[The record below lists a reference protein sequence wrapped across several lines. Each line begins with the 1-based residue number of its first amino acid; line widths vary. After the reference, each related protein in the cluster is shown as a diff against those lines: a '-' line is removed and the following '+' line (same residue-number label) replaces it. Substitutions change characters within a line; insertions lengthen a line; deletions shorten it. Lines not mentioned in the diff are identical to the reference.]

1 MSRSFPPVKALGA
14 VRYASEVQELFACPF
29 CRELFT
35 PVEGP
40 RCPQCDVELVPLRRL
55 PPSLDVL
62 SDQAARGEPVSPED
76 VRLPLT
82 FWRRGRGA
90 LFALSC
96 AGLALFFSPWV
107 EITSPRTVTL
117 SGFDLARGTA
127 GWLWGGALGY
137 FLLVPLVL
145 SRRSV
150 WQLRG
155 ARVIATVFA
164 AMTLVEV
171 AMLALVP
178 PAQHRLVK
186 VVFELDWGLY
196 ASGLVSV
203 LATAI
208 SVRLGGGLRDMR
220 DLGPAPQ
227 TSDGELVH

>member
-1 MSRSFPPVKALGA
+1 M
-14 VRYASEVQELFACPF
+14 RYASGVEELYACPF

-35 PVEGP
+35 PLEGP
-40 RCPQCDVELVPLRRL
+40 RCPHCDVDLVPLVRL
-55 PPSLDVL
+55 PPSIDALHEQVE
-62 SDQAARGEPVSPED
+62 RGNEVAPEE
-76 VRLPLT
+76 VRLPWT

-107 EITSPRTVTL
+107 EITSPQTVTL
-117 SGFDLARGTA
+117 SGFDLARGAA

-137 FLLVPLVL
+137 FLLIPLVL

-155 ARVIATVFA
+155 ARVIATAFT
-164 AMTLVEV
+164 AMTLIEV
-171 AMLALVP
+171 AMLVLVP

-186 VVFELDWGLY
+186 VIFAFDWGLY

-203 LATAI
+203 LATAV
-208 SVRLGGGLRDMR
+208 SVRLGGGLRDLR
-220 DLGPAPQ
+220 DLGPRPQ